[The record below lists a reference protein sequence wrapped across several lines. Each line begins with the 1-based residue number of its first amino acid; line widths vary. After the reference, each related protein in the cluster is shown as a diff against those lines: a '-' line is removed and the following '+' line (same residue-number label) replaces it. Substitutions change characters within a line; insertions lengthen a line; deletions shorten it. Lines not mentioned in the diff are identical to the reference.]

1 MVVFWLQR
9 FFWSIKMCCPTALNE
24 VLLHDCARRS
34 LYVHPTHRIKYLL
47 QNKGGR
53 RIFFVKLT
61 VNCDTNRLS
70 ALSAFDC
77 WLLRSLV
84 WTSIQYHS
92 PACVVCMFER
102 AALVILLRSYLDC
115 DAVREEL
122 CSQEASMCL
131 EMACTEIEFWGLC
144 MWACFSWALC
154 SVGRSRWCSVRVLY
168 F

>member
-1 MVVFWLQR
+1 MK
-9 FFWSIKMCCPTALNE
+9 SCCMIAPVGLCMYIQHI
-24 VLLHDCARRS
+24 VLSTSCKTKVA
-34 LYVHPTHRIKYLL
+34 
-47 QNKGGR
+47 GGF
-53 RIFFVKLT
+53 FFVKLT

-84 WTSIQYHS
+84 WTSTQYHS

-102 AALVILLRSYLDC
+102 AALVILLRSCLDC

-144 MWACFSWALC
+144 MWACFFWALC
-154 SVGRSRWCSVRVLY
+154 SVGRSQWCSVRVLY